1 MKGKTESLSS
11 FFEDFFVKK
20 ISSIFDELD
29 FKRNSQKKD
38 IDEVEKAIFMQNEG
52 SFQMPDIFE
61 LYQTFKS
68 YIWENLYSNTELMFD
83 VKGENKESDKLAPLQ
98 KKNLVNYFEKA
109 KLQNILDEA
118 IDFLLRKSEA
128 IVFVGWKTKE
138 KQIRRKINVQEFDKN
153 NLPTG
158 KITQEI
164 VVQTKKVY
172 DGLDLRAIDP
182 VNLVFEPDN
191 KSFYIYQT
199 FVSQS
204 ELVSLNSYNFLDKA
218 KKDDIIKFLASKEAK
233 SNKGVLD
240 DKIELLEY
248 WGDIKNERGE
258 IEKNQVIVVAA
269 RKFVIRKEEN
279 PYIINP
285 FVVMSILNNPETK
298 RGYLYLKS
306 ALPMRDKSQQIFLNQ
321 LRALEF
327 ITNPAY
333 LAPKGAFSGTIQEA
347 EPGKIL
353 EYEPALMP
361 QTPVPLNMS
370 GALQGWDFLKY
381 LKSIEESTTGI
392 YKLQDSSI
400 NTNKTA
406 TEVQV
411 NLGGQNARLAMVID
425 CLNQNLIIPV
435 IEKSAE
441 LISNLV
447 FENEKLFVKNEN
459 EEKVIEINNNIR
471 NADYKYI
478 YGDRNSLQVRKFK
491 AKEMFDVFA
500 KLFNIFPEI
509 KNNIDAREAFR
520 FILEQYGFDNF
531 ERFKKDELFE
541 KTDKSGDI
549 SHLYNG

>member
-1 MKGKTESLSS
+1 
-11 FFEDFFVKK
+11 
-20 ISSIFDELD
+20 
-29 FKRNSQKKD
+29 
-38 IDEVEKAIFMQNEG
+38 
-52 SFQMPDIFE
+52 
-61 LYQTFKS
+61 
-68 YIWENLYSNTELMFD
+68 MFD
-83 VKGENKESDKLAPLQ
+83 VKGENKDSEKLAHLQ
-98 KKNLVNYFEKA
+98 KKNLVRYFENA
-109 KLQNILDEA
+109 KLQNVLDDA

-128 IVFVGWKTKE
+128 IVFVGWRTKE
-138 KQIRRKINVQEFDKN
+138 KQVRRKINVQELDIN
-153 NLPTG
+153 NMSTG
-158 KITQEI
+158 KMLQKII
-164 VVQTKKVY
+164 VQTKKVY

-182 VNLVFEPDN
+182 INLVFEPDN

-199 FVSQS
+199 FISQS
-204 ELVSLNSYNFLDKA
+204 ELLSCKAFNLLDEA
-218 KKDDIIKFLASKEAK
+218 KIKDIIPFISSKEAK
-233 SNKGVLD
+233 NNKGIID

-248 WGDIKNERGE
+248 WGDIKNENGE

-269 RKFVIRKEEN
+269 RKFIVRKEEN

-298 RGYLYLKS
+298 RGFLYLKS
-306 ALPMRDKSQQIFLNQ
+306 ALPMRDKSQQIFINQ

-333 LAPKGAFSGTIQEA
+333 LAPKGAFSGTMQEA

-361 QTPVPLNMS
+361 QAPVPLNMS

-381 LKSIEESTTGI
+381 LKSIEETTTGI
-392 YKLQDSSI
+392 YKLQDASV

-425 CLNQNLIIPV
+425 SINQNLIIPI
-435 IEKSAE
+435 IEKSAD

-447 FENEKLFVKNEN
+447 FENEKVFIKNEN
-459 EEKVIEINNNIR
+459 EEEVIEINNNIR

-491 AKEMFDVFA
+491 AKEMFDV
-500 KLFNIFPEI
+500 LGNILSIFPEI
-509 KNNIDAREAFR
+509 KNNINPLEAFK

-531 ERFKKDELFE
+531 ERFKKDELL
-541 KTDKSGDI
+541 KNTDKSGNI
-549 SHLYNG
+549 SYLYND